1 MVEFRENVRVFPRDK
16 ENCPYWLS
24 IGFNGPKTIVELHTF
39 WATFWW
45 AVRTFIYFHRQPLFV
60 VCPFCWYIWLGLSNS
75 SSYWLTDWRTHYL
88 TDWLRRLSVSLTNWL
103 TEWGTVCLFDCVID
117 WRLVPMVC
125 KELPCQKSTFH
136 TNSFNLYQ
144 IIFPAKTKP
153 N

>member
-1 MVEFRENVRVFPRDK
+1 MVEFRENVMVFPRDK
-16 ENCPYWLS
+16 ENCQYWLY
-24 IGFNGPKTIVELHTF
+24 IGFNGPKAIVELHTF

-45 AVRTFIYFHRQPLFV
+45 AVRTFHIFPATTIICSLSLLLIHLTW
-60 VCPFCWYIWLGLSNS
+60 PFKFFQLLTHWLADSLSDGLTEGLS
-75 SSYWLTDWRTHYL
+75 
-88 TDWLRRLSVSLTNWL
+88 VCLTNWL